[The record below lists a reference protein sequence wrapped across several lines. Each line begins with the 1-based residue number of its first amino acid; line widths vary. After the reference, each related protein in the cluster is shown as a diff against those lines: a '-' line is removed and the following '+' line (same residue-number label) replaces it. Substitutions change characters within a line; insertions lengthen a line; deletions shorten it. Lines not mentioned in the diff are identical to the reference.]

1 MAELM
6 ISVIGSPE
14 IISAICGLVGLIAG
28 GIITYLT
35 NSKKTNSE
43 VEIAKINSSSNKLEK
58 EIETLRSELKQMTED
73 YNNIKVKYAKALED
87 NDKNIGLLKDYEN
100 LLRHYRFIFKLAYEM
115 SIPKLQGDSEAV
127 VLLEEVKNMFS
138 EDYKLK

>member
-115 SIPKLQGDSEAV
+115 IIPKLQGDSEAV